1 MNIINKVLQFITIKR
16 RQHNHKIFDEAI
28 KLDQFQVKVHKSTNR
43 KYTKTLLVS
52 CVDFR
57 FRNEVEELMSNF
69 LHLEGDYDEMALPG
83 ASLSIVEKKYPEWS
97 VALEEV
103 IELLKGLHHIKR
115 VVFLDHRDCG
125 AYKIMKGK
133 KALATRE
140 LETKTHRSVFK
151 GARKFMKEHF
161 PELKVYTLLMGTD
174 GLVENFKD

>member
-1 MNIINKVLQFITIKR
+1 MLNKIIKLFKPKTCYQ
-16 RQHNHKIFDEAI
+16 NHKIFDEAI
-28 KLDQFQVKVHKSTNR
+28 KLDKFQVKVHKPTSR
-43 KYTKTLLVS
+43 RYTETLLVS

-69 LHLEGDYDEMALPG
+69 LHLEGDYDEVALPG
-83 ASLSIVEKKYPEWS
+83 ASLAIVEKKYPEWS

-103 IELLKGLHHIKR
+103 IELLKELHHIKR
-115 VVFLDHRDCG
+115 IIFLDHRDCG

-140 LETKTHRSVFK
+140 LETKTHRTVFK

-161 PELKVYTLLMGTD
+161 PELKVYTLLMGMD
-174 GLVENFKD
+174 GMVENFKD